1 MAHCHGKILG
11 TGWNMVLRTLQHL
24 TWILGLVPTDN
35 GQLVPSPSADGANVV
50 GATNYN
56 LRTHDLNTALSCLMT
71 GIQSCAE
78 FHLERYHLAIV
89 PF

>member
-1 MAHCHGKILG
+1 MLSAKNIQCMRSLLSMAHCHGKILG

-50 GATNYN
+50 GVTDHNSQP
-56 LRTHDLNTALSCLMT
+56 LQSELNCSLND
-71 GIQSCAE
+71 
-78 FHLERYHLAIV
+78 
-89 PF
+89 

>member
-1 MAHCHGKILG
+1 MLSAKNIQCMRSLLSMAHCHGKILG

-50 GATNYN
+50 GVT
-56 LRTHDLNTALSCLMT
+56 D
-71 GIQSCAE
+71 
-78 FHLERYHLAIV
+78 
-89 PF
+89 